1 LETNKVKTITEQQLR
16 NVIRQELKNYLFE
29 KQEEDKDK
37 QQKSS
42 GVLRTIKTS
51 GPLVL
56 ALLTIATMSGHT
68 TSTALGNENV
78 DKITLEDQLRAEGI
92 NPEEASNMISLGGMT
107 PEDAIELR
115 DLLKKQEEADS
126 NVQKIQ
132 QALAATNYT
141 DTAQEKLETL
151 LKQEQAASR
160 HYGQQIQSKD
170 KLLKGFLNS
179 GAIAASYLLNSE
191 KPISADLK
199 VMQQDI
205 LKYGLEQAEGIALQV
220 AQNDLTTFNSEHTG
234 KDFYYG
240 NSGISDPKALSLSW
254 LAAHNDEF
262 AKELSRNPD
271 KTYTAIEIANMLDGV
286 EGFDA
291 KIDNYFTP
299 NSKAVKSAQASLT
312 KADDVITGQDALE
325 NTMNYKLKMNKV
337 ERELLP
343 SEIMAMSEEDIQKL
357 NPDLQQAVRKFRAE
371 QGLQESKVNKLRQ
384 RLNELRGVYV

>member
-1 LETNKVKTITEQQLR
+1 MKTITEQQLR

-42 GVLRTIKTS
+42 AVLRTIKTS

-68 TSTALGNENV
+68 TSTALGNENA

-92 NPEEASNMISLGGMT
+92 NPEEASKMISLGGMT

-115 DLLKKQEEADS
+115 DLLKKQEEADN

-357 NPDLQQAVRKFRAE
+357 SPDLQKAVRKFRAE

>member
-1 LETNKVKTITEQQLR
+1 VKTITEQQLR

-68 TSTALGNENV
+68 TSMALGNENA

-92 NPEEASNMISLGGMT
+92 NPEEANKMISLGGMT

-115 DLLKKQEEADS
+115 DLLKKQEEADN

-179 GAIAASYLLNSE
+179 GAIAASYLMNSE

-199 VMQQDI
+199 VMQHDI

-220 AQNDLTTFNSEHTG
+220 AQNDLVTFNSEHVG
-234 KDFYYG
+234 QDFYYG

-271 KTYTAIEIANMLDGV
+271 KKYTAIEIANMLDGV

-299 NSKAVKSAQASLT
+299 NSKAVKSAESSLT

-357 NPDLQQAVRKFRAE
+357 SPDLQKAVRDFRTKE
-371 QGLQESKVNKLRQ
+371 GLKENKVNKLRQ

>member
-1 LETNKVKTITEQQLR
+1 VKTITEQQLR

-42 GVLRTIKTS
+42 AVLRTIKTS

-68 TSTALGNENV
+68 TSTALGNENA

-92 NPEEASNMISLGGMT
+92 NPEEASKMISLGGMT

-115 DLLKKQEEADS
+115 DLLKKQEEADN

-220 AQNDLTTFNSEHTG
+220 AQNDLVTFNSEHVG
-234 KDFYYG
+234 QDFYYG

-254 LAAHNDEF
+254 LAAHDDEF
-262 AKELSRNPD
+262 ANELSRNPD
-271 KTYTAIEIANMLDGV
+271 KKYTAIEIANMLDGV

-299 NSKAVKSAQASLT
+299 NSKAVKSAESSLT

-343 SEIMAMSEEDIQKL
+343 SEIMGMSEEDIQKL

>member
-1 LETNKVKTITEQQLR
+1 MKTITEQQLR

-68 TSTALGNENV
+68 TSTALGNENA

-92 NPEEASNMISLGGMT
+92 NPEEASKMISLGGMT

-115 DLLKKQEEADS
+115 DLLKKQEEADN

-141 DTAQEKLETL
+141 DTAQERLETL

-179 GAIAASYLLNSE
+179 GAIAASYLMNSE

-199 VMQQDI
+199 VMQHDI

-220 AQNDLTTFNSEHTG
+220 AQNDLVTFNSEHVG
-234 KDFYYG
+234 QDFYYG

-254 LAAHNDEF
+254 LAAHDDEF
-262 AKELSRNPD
+262 ANELSRNPD
-271 KTYTAIEIANMLDGV
+271 KKYTAIEIANMLDGV

-299 NSKAVKSAQASLT
+299 NSKAVKSAEASLT

-357 NPDLQQAVRKFRAE
+357 SPDLQKAVKDFRAKE
-371 QGLQESKVNKLRQ
+371 GLKENKVNKLRQ
-384 RLNELRGVYV
+384 RLNELRGFYV

>member
-1 LETNKVKTITEQQLR
+1 VKTITEQQLR

-68 TSTALGNENV
+68 TSTALGNENA

-92 NPEEASNMISLGGMT
+92 NPEEASKMISLGGMT

-115 DLLKKQEEADS
+115 DLLLKQQEADS

-343 SEIMAMSEEDIQKL
+343 SEIMGMSEEDIQKL

>member
-1 LETNKVKTITEQQLR
+1 VKTITEQQLR

-68 TSTALGNENV
+68 TSTALGNENA

-92 NPEEASNMISLGGMT
+92 NPEEASKMISLGGMT

-115 DLLKKQEEADS
+115 DLLKKQEEADN

-179 GAIAASYLLNSE
+179 GAIAASYLMNSE

-199 VMQQDI
+199 VMQHDI

-220 AQNDLTTFNSEHTG
+220 AQNDLVTFNSEHVG
-234 KDFYYG
+234 QDFYYG

-254 LAAHNDEF
+254 LAAHDDEF
-262 AKELSRNPD
+262 ANELSRNPD
-271 KTYTAIEIANMLDGV
+271 KKYTAIEIANMLDGV

-299 NSKAVKSAQASLT
+299 NSKAVKSAEASLT

-357 NPDLQQAVRKFRAE
+357 SPDLQKAVRDFRTKE
-371 QGLQESKVNKLRQ
+371 GLKENKVNKLRQ

>member
-1 LETNKVKTITEQQLR
+1 VKTITEQQLR

-42 GVLRTIKTS
+42 AVLRTIKTS

-92 NPEEASNMISLGGMT
+92 NPEEASKMISLGGMT

-115 DLLKKQEEADS
+115 DLLKKQEEADN

-160 HYGQQIQSKD
+160 HYGQQIQNKD

-343 SEIMAMSEEDIQKL
+343 SEIMGMSEEDIQKL

>member
-1 LETNKVKTITEQQLR
+1 MKTITEQQLR

-68 TSTALGNENV
+68 TSTALGNENA

-92 NPEEASNMISLGGMT
+92 NPEEASKMISLGGMT

-115 DLLKKQEEADS
+115 DLLKKQEEADN

-179 GAIAASYLLNSE
+179 GAIAASYLMNSE

-199 VMQQDI
+199 VMQHDI

-220 AQNDLTTFNSEHTG
+220 AQNDLVTFNSEHVG
-234 KDFYYG
+234 QDFYYG

-254 LAAHNDEF
+254 LAAHDDEF
-262 AKELSRNPD
+262 ANELSRNPD
-271 KTYTAIEIANMLDGV
+271 KKYTAIEIANMLDGV

-299 NSKAVKSAQASLT
+299 NSKAVKSAEASLT

-357 NPDLQQAVRKFRAE
+357 SPDLQKAVRDFRTKE
-371 QGLQESKVNKLRQ
+371 GLKENKVNKLRQ

>member
-1 LETNKVKTITEQQLR
+1 MKTITEQQLR

-115 DLLKKQEEADS
+115 DLLKKQEEADN

-179 GAIAASYLLNSE
+179 GAIAASYLMNSE

-205 LKYGLEQAEGIALQV
+205 LRYGLQQAEGIALQV
-220 AQNDLTTFNSEHTG
+220 AQNDLATFNSEHVG
-234 KDFYYG
+234 QDFYYG

-357 NPDLQQAVRKFRAE
+357 SPDLQQAVRKFRAE

>member
-1 LETNKVKTITEQQLR
+1 VKTITEQQLR

-115 DLLKKQEEADS
+115 DLLKKQEEADN

-179 GAIAASYLLNSE
+179 GAIAASYLMNSE

-205 LKYGLEQAEGIALQV
+205 LRYGLQQAEGIALQV
-220 AQNDLTTFNSEHTG
+220 AQNDLATFNSEHVG
-234 KDFYYG
+234 QDFYYG

-357 NPDLQQAVRKFRAE
+357 SPDLQQAVRKFRAE

>member
-1 LETNKVKTITEQQLR
+1 VKTITEQQLR

-92 NPEEASNMISLGGMT
+92 NPEEASKMISLGGMT

-115 DLLKKQEEADS
+115 DLLKKQEEADN

-343 SEIMAMSEEDIQKL
+343 SEIMGMSEEDIQKL

>member
-1 LETNKVKTITEQQLR
+1 MKTITEQQLR

-68 TSTALGNENV
+68 TSTALGNENA

-92 NPEEASNMISLGGMT
+92 NPEEASKMISLGGMT

-115 DLLKKQEEADS
+115 DLLKKQEEADN

-141 DTAQEKLETL
+141 DTAQERLETL

-179 GAIAASYLLNSE
+179 GAIAASYLMNSE

-199 VMQQDI
+199 VMQHDI

-220 AQNDLTTFNSEHTG
+220 AQNDLVTFNSEHVG
-234 KDFYYG
+234 QDFYYG

-254 LAAHNDEF
+254 LAAHDDEF
-262 AKELSRNPD
+262 ANELSRNPD
-271 KTYTAIEIANMLDGV
+271 KKYTAIEIANMLDGV

-299 NSKAVKSAQASLT
+299 NSKAVKSAEASLT

-343 SEIMAMSEEDIQKL
+343 SEIMSMSEEDIQKL
-357 NPDLQQAVRKFRAE
+357 NPDLQKAVRDFRAKE
-371 QGLQESKVNKLRQ
+371 GLKENKVNKLRQ

>member
-1 LETNKVKTITEQQLR
+1 MKTITEQQLR

-68 TSTALGNENV
+68 TSTALGNENA

-92 NPEEASNMISLGGMT
+92 NPEEASKMISLGGMT

-115 DLLKKQEEADS
+115 DLLLKQQEADS

-343 SEIMAMSEEDIQKL
+343 SEIMGMSEEDIQKL

>member
-1 LETNKVKTITEQQLR
+1 MKTITEQQLR

>member
-1 LETNKVKTITEQQLR
+1 VKTITEQQLR

-68 TSTALGNENV
+68 TSTALGNENA

-92 NPEEASNMISLGGMT
+92 NPEEASKMISLGGMT

-115 DLLKKQEEADS
+115 DLLKKQEEADN

-343 SEIMAMSEEDIQKL
+343 SEIMGMSEEDIQKL

>member
-1 LETNKVKTITEQQLR
+1 MKTITEQQLR

-42 GVLRTIKTS
+42 AVLRTIKTS

-68 TSTALGNENV
+68 TSTALGNENA

-92 NPEEASNMISLGGMT
+92 NPEEASKMISLGGMT

-141 DTAQEKLETL
+141 DTAQERLETL

-199 VMQQDI
+199 IMQQDI

-343 SEIMAMSEEDIQKL
+343 SEIMGMSEEDIQKL

>member
-1 LETNKVKTITEQQLR
+1 VKTITEQQLR

-68 TSTALGNENV
+68 TSTALGNENA

-92 NPEEASNMISLGGMT
+92 NPEEASKMISLGGMT

-115 DLLKKQEEADS
+115 DLLKKQEEADN

-141 DTAQEKLETL
+141 DTAQERLETL

-179 GAIAASYLLNSE
+179 GAIAASYLMNSE

-199 VMQQDI
+199 VMQHDI

-220 AQNDLTTFNSEHTG
+220 AQNDLVTFNSEHVG
-234 KDFYYG
+234 QDFYYG

-254 LAAHNDEF
+254 LAAHDDEF
-262 AKELSRNPD
+262 ANELSRNPD
-271 KTYTAIEIANMLDGV
+271 KKYTAIEIANMLDGV

-299 NSKAVKSAQASLT
+299 NSKAVKSAEASLT

-357 NPDLQQAVRKFRAE
+357 SPDLQKAVKDFRAKE
-371 QGLQESKVNKLRQ
+371 GLKENKVNKLRQ

>member
-1 LETNKVKTITEQQLR
+1 MKTITEQQLR

-42 GVLRTIKTS
+42 AVLRTIKTS

-56 ALLTIATMSGHT
+56 ALLTIATMSDHT
-68 TSTALGNENV
+68 TSTALGNENA

-92 NPEEASNMISLGGMT
+92 NPEEASKMISLGGMT

-115 DLLKKQEEADS
+115 DLLKKQEEADN

-220 AQNDLTTFNSEHTG
+220 AQNDLVTFNSEHVG
-234 KDFYYG
+234 QDFYYG

-254 LAAHNDEF
+254 LAAHDDEF
-262 AKELSRNPD
+262 ANELSRNPD
-271 KTYTAIEIANMLDGV
+271 KKYTAIEIANMLDGV

-299 NSKAVKSAQASLT
+299 NSKAVKSAESSLT

-343 SEIMAMSEEDIQKL
+343 SEIMGMSEEDIQKL

>member
-1 LETNKVKTITEQQLR
+1 MKTITEQQLR

-42 GVLRTIKTS
+42 AVLRTIKTS

-68 TSTALGNENV
+68 TSTALGNENA

-92 NPEEASNMISLGGMT
+92 NPEEASKMISLGGMT

-141 DTAQEKLETL
+141 DTAQERLETL

-343 SEIMAMSEEDIQKL
+343 SEIMGMSEEDIQKL

>member
-1 LETNKVKTITEQQLR
+1 VKTITEQQLR
-16 NVIRQELKNYLFE
+16 NVIRQELRNYLFE

-68 TSTALGNENV
+68 TSTALGNENA

-92 NPEEASNMISLGGMT
+92 NPEEASKMISLGGMT
-107 PEDAIELR
+107 PEEAIELR
-115 DLLKKQEEADS
+115 DLLKKQEEADN

-141 DTAQEKLETL
+141 DTAQERLETL

-179 GAIAASYLLNSE
+179 GAIAASYLMNSE

-199 VMQQDI
+199 VMQHDI

-220 AQNDLTTFNSEHTG
+220 AQNDLVTFNSEHVG
-234 KDFYYG
+234 QDFYHG

-254 LAAHNDEF
+254 LAAHDDEF
-262 AKELSRNPD
+262 ANELSRNPD
-271 KTYTAIEIANMLDGV
+271 KKYTAIEIANMLDGV

-299 NSKAVKSAQASLT
+299 NSKAVKSAEASLT

-343 SEIMAMSEEDIQKL
+343 SEIMGMSEEDIQKL
-357 NPDLQQAVRKFRAE
+357 NPDLQKAVRDFRAKE
-371 QGLQESKVNKLRQ
+371 GLKENKVNKLRQ

>member
-1 LETNKVKTITEQQLR
+1 VKTITEQQLR

-68 TSTALGNENV
+68 TSTALGNENA

-92 NPEEASNMISLGGMT
+92 NPEEASKMISLGGMT
-107 PEDAIELR
+107 PEEAIELR
-115 DLLKKQEEADS
+115 DLLKKQEEADN

-141 DTAQEKLETL
+141 DTAQERLETL

-179 GAIAASYLLNSE
+179 GAIAASYLMNSE

-199 VMQQDI
+199 VMQHDI

-220 AQNDLTTFNSEHTG
+220 AQNDLVTFNSEHVG
-234 KDFYYG
+234 QDFYYG

-254 LAAHNDEF
+254 LAAHDDEF
-262 AKELSRNPD
+262 ANELSRNPD
-271 KTYTAIEIANMLDGV
+271 KKYTAIEIANMLDGV

-299 NSKAVKSAQASLT
+299 NSKAVKSAEASLT

-343 SEIMAMSEEDIQKL
+343 SEIMGMSEEDIQKL
-357 NPDLQQAVRKFRAE
+357 NPDLQKAVRDFRAKE
-371 QGLQESKVNKLRQ
+371 GLKENKVNKLRQ

>member
-1 LETNKVKTITEQQLR
+1 MKTITEQQLR

-42 GVLRTIKTS
+42 AVLRTIKTS

-92 NPEEASNMISLGGMT
+92 NPEEASKMISLGGMT

-141 DTAQEKLETL
+141 DTAQERLETL

-220 AQNDLTTFNSEHTG
+220 AQNDLTTFNTEHVG
-234 KDFYYG
+234 QDFYYG

-271 KTYTAIEIANMLDGV
+271 KKYTAIEIANMLDGV

-299 NSKAVKSAQASLT
+299 NSKAVKSAESSLT

-343 SEIMAMSEEDIQKL
+343 SEIMGMSEEDIQKL

>member
-1 LETNKVKTITEQQLR
+1 VKTITEQQLR

-68 TSTALGNENV
+68 TSTALGNENA

-92 NPEEASNMISLGGMT
+92 NPEEASKMISLGGMT

-115 DLLKKQEEADS
+115 DLLKKQEEADN

-141 DTAQEKLETL
+141 DTAQERLETL

-179 GAIAASYLLNSE
+179 GAIAASYLMNSE

-199 VMQQDI
+199 VMQHDI

-220 AQNDLTTFNSEHTG
+220 AQNDLVTFNSEHVG
-234 KDFYYG
+234 QDFYYG

-254 LAAHNDEF
+254 LAAHDDEF
-262 AKELSRNPD
+262 ANELSRNPD
-271 KTYTAIEIANMLDGV
+271 KKYTAIEIANMLDGV

-299 NSKAVKSAQASLT
+299 NSKAVKSAEASLT

-343 SEIMAMSEEDIQKL
+343 SEIMSMSEEDIQKL
-357 NPDLQQAVRKFRAE
+357 NPDLQKAVRDFRAKE
-371 QGLQESKVNKLRQ
+371 GLKENKVNKLRQ